1 MNPTTDNIAIF
12 APLWKRK
19 WLILLVAV
27 LVGTA
32 TYFYYKHKATVY
44 SVSTTLYIGAGAEE
58 AGLLSG
64 TGTSTNT
71 KAQVTNTGTQ
81 VSLIN
86 TVVSESVH
94 KALRSEEKLA
104 AARGKV
110 KAKAPEKSPFITI
123 TAQARTAVAA
133 SELANATAAA
143 YIQRQRRSFQRAI
156 EKALGI
162 ARRQLR
168 RVEAA
173 QAAGSKAKGGLS
185 SSSVVQAAALSSKV
199 NQLEAQLSVKGV
211 QQLSPATP
219 LKSQL
224 VEPRPRKNAIFGFF
238 LGLLLASA
246 AAYLL
251 GRFDRRLR
259 SLADVETAFQ
269 APILTALP
277 VVRRPIVERDG
288 KPQPSRPLLE
298 PLRRLHTTLQL
309 GSVGEELAPPR
320 SILFVSADAGDG
332 KSTLIANLA
341 RVQRDAGQRVA
352 VIEADFRRPSQARL
366 LRVDAQLGL
375 ADVLDGKRSAGEA
388 LQTVEP
394 GSWEPSID
402 PAGAPAGAVTTVV
415 KSPSVGRLSVL
426 VSGGAV
432 ENPPAM
438 LARPAMRELLSSVSL
453 EFDCA
458 LIDAPPPLA
467 VSDAMPLLSAVDGIV
482 IVARVGH
489 TREISIQRLMQLLL
503 RSPGARVL
511 GVVAN
516 SVPQKDIERYGF
528 TAAPLQRRRTGR

>member
-27 LVGTA
+27 LVGAA
-32 TYFYYKHKATVY
+32 TYFYYKHKTPVY
-44 SVSTTLYIGAGAEE
+44 SASTTLYIGAGAEE
-58 AGLLSG
+58 SGLL
-64 TGTSTNT
+64 TGTSP
-71 KAQVTNTGTQ
+71 KSQIANTGTQ

-86 TVVSESVH
+86 TVVAESAH

-123 TAQARTAVAA
+123 TAKARTAGAA
-133 SELANATAAA
+133 AELANATAGA

-156 EKALGI
+156 EKALNI
-162 ARRQLR
+162 ARQQLR

-173 QAAGSKAKGGLS
+173 QAGGGKKGGPS

-219 LKSQL
+219 FKAQL

-238 LGLLLASA
+238 LGLLLACA

-251 GRFDRRLR
+251 GRFDRRVR
-259 SLADVETAFQ
+259 SVADIEATFK

-309 GSVGEELAPPR
+309 GPGDHELAPPR

-341 RVQRDAGQRVA
+341 RVQRDAGKRVA
-352 VIEADFRRPSQARL
+352 VIEADFRRPAQARL
-366 LRVDAQLGL
+366 LRVDSQLGL
-375 ADVLDGKRSAGEA
+375 ADVLDGKRSAAEA
-388 LQTVEP
+388 LQTVE
-394 GSWEPSID
+394 GASWEPNID
-402 PAGAPAGAVTTVV
+402 ATGPAAVTTVV

-438 LARPAMRELLSSVSL
+438 LARPAMRELLNSVAL
-453 EFDCA
+453 EFDYA

-467 VSDAMPLLSAVDGIV
+467 VSDAMPLMNAVDGIV

-489 TREISIQRLMQLLL
+489 TREVSIERLMQLLL
-503 RSPGARVL
+503 RSSAARVL

-516 SVPQKDIERYGF
+516 SVPSRDIERYGF
-528 TAAPLQRRRTGR
+528 AAASLERRGLIGR